1 MTKNEIINW
10 VMENT
15 SCYAEDGG
23 ATGIL
28 IDGTLYY
35 HEIKELA
42 RMVEEL

>member
-1 MTKNEIINW
+1 MTKDEIINW
-10 VMENT
+10 VMEST

-23 ATGIL
+23 SEGIL